1 MDEVITVWA
10 PINSWEPHIL
20 YKRASISLD
29 GSSIPT
35 SSINLPTIC
44 CIVLDSS
51 ELTKALETML
61 NQING
66 NPIRGAD
73 MLQKISD
80 IARESP
86 DLCLVLNQ
94 RDNELDIWGIDV
106 SLF

>member
-1 MDEVITVWA
+1 ME
-10 PINSWEPHIL
+10 
-20 YKRASISLD
+20 
-29 GSSIPT
+29 
-35 SSINLPTIC
+35 LPTIC

-66 NPIRGAD
+66 NPIQGAD
-73 MLQKISD
+73 LLQKISH

-94 RDNELDIWGIDV
+94 RGNELDIWGIDV
-106 SLF
+106 SLFELRSSLADDPSK